1 MKWFLEKSDF
11 REHLNRT
18 KTIFRRNRIDALCAV
33 RFQRPL
39 VVPIVSL
46 WSFTVLFFCD
56 DAKKKQKLRLVDS
69 SKRHTVARS

>member
-1 MKWFLEKSDF
+1 MVREKSDF
-11 REHLNRT
+11 RERLNRT

-46 WSFTVLFFCD
+46 WSFTVLFF
-56 DAKKKQKLRLVDS
+56 AMMQKKTTKTNARRFIKTSHGS
-69 SKRHTVARS
+69 S